1 MKMLTINVK
10 LFMVINKMFIKLLY
24 SKKTVIL
31 SLKQLDLIE
40 KVFWRHVTLK
50 VSLEI
55 IDKKLGKPSF
65 FLFRH
70 LEKDAHIML

>member
-65 FLFRH
+65 FLSRY
-70 LEKDAHIML
+70 LEKDAQIML